1 MKADEQDK
9 RREAAL
15 RFVAKRYRPGA
26 LDPDRAWLRFAEAQ
40 GISSLKRV
48 WMRSAY
54 VWTVAASIALL
65 VSLIGFY
72 QWQQKQ
78 PDWVTFTAEAQQVKR
93 LTLPDQ
99 TEISLA
105 GGSRL
110 TYDARHYGQEM
121 RSVRLEGKAFF
132 EVWHDE
138 ARPFRVETAESRVTV
153 LGTRFQVVAGKEQTT
168 VDVVNGKV
176 GFALREKTDSVALT
190 AGLQAY
196 YTSGDQRIKVTEQ
209 PNPNEL
215 AWLTHRLRFEET
227 PLPQVVADLEQ
238 AYQTTLSYSGDA
250 DKRLTATLEELTLE
264 EALQVVNETL
274 DVRITQNPPNP

>member
-15 RFVAKRYRPGA
+15 RFVAKCYRPGA
-26 LDPDRAWLRFAEAQ
+26 LDPDRAWRRFAEAQ

-121 RSVRLEGKAFF
+121 RLVRLEGKAFF

-168 VDVVNGKV
+168 VDVVSGKV

-196 YTSGDQRIKVTEQ
+196 YTSGDPRIKVTEQ

-274 DVRITQNPPNP
+274 DVRIKQNPPNP

>member
-121 RSVRLEGKAFF
+121 RLVRLEGKAFF

-168 VDVVNGKV
+168 VDVVSGKV

-238 AYQTTLSYSGDA
+238 AYQATLSYSGDA
-250 DKRLTATLEELTLE
+250 DKCLTATLEELTLE

>member
-15 RFVAKRYRPGA
+15 RFVAKHYRSGA
-26 LDPDRAWLRFAEAQ
+26 LDPDRAWRRFAEAQ

-72 QWQQKQ
+72 QWQQTQ

-121 RSVRLEGKAFF
+121 RLVRLEGKSFF

-138 ARPFRVETAESRVTV
+138 ALPFRVETAESRVTV
-153 LGTRFQVVAGKEQTT
+153 LGTRFQVVVGEEQTT
-168 VDVVNGKV
+168 VDVVSGKV

>member
-15 RFVAKRYRPGA
+15 RFVAKHYRSGA
-26 LDPDRAWLRFAEAQ
+26 LDPDRAWRRFAEAQ

-121 RSVRLEGKAFF
+121 RLVRLEGKAFF

-153 LGTRFQVVAGKEQTT
+153 LGTRFQVVVGEEQTT
-168 VDVVNGKV
+168 VDVVSGKV

-238 AYQTTLSYSGDA
+238 AYQTTLIYSGDA
-250 DKRLTATLEELTLE
+250 DKRLTATLEDLTLE
-264 EALQVVNETL
+264 DALQVVNETL
-274 DVRITQNPPNP
+274 DVRITQDPPNP

>member
-15 RFVAKRYRPGA
+15 RFVAKHYRSGA
-26 LDPDRAWLRFAEAQ
+26 LDPDRAWRRFAEAQ

-99 TEISLA
+99 TKISLA

-121 RSVRLEGKAFF
+121 RLVRLEGKAFF

-153 LGTRFQVVAGKEQTT
+153 LGTRFQVVAGEEQTT
-168 VDVVNGKV
+168 VDVVSGKV

>member
-168 VDVVNGKV
+168 VDVVSGKV
-176 GFALREKTDSVALT
+176 GFALLEKTDSVALT

-250 DKRLTATLEELTLE
+250 DKRLTATLEELPLE

-274 DVRITQNPPNP
+274 DVRITQDPPNP

>member
-15 RFVAKRYRPGA
+15 RFVVKRYRSGA
-26 LDPDRAWLRFAEAQ
+26 LDPDRAWRRFAEAQ

-121 RSVRLEGKAFF
+121 RLVRLEGKAFF

-153 LGTRFQVVAGKEQTT
+153 LGTRFQVVVGEEQTT
-168 VDVVNGKV
+168 VDVVSGKV
-176 GFALREKTDSVALT
+176 GFALLEKTDSVALT

-250 DKRLTATLEELTLE
+250 GKRLTATLEELTLE

>member
-15 RFVAKRYRPGA
+15 RFVAKHYRSGA
-26 LDPDRAWLRFAEAQ
+26 LDPDRAWRRFAEAQ

-121 RSVRLEGKAFF
+121 RLVRLEGKAFF

-168 VDVVNGKV
+168 VDVVSGKV

-196 YTSGDQRIKVTEQ
+196 YTSGDPRIKVTAQ

-238 AYQTTLSYSGDA
+238 AYQTTLIYSGDA

>member
-15 RFVAKRYRPGA
+15 RFVAKLYRPGA

-121 RSVRLEGKAFF
+121 RLVRLEGKAFF

-168 VDVVNGKV
+168 VDVVSGKV

-196 YTSGDQRIKVTEQ
+196 YTSGDPRIKVTEQ

>member
-15 RFVAKRYRPGA
+15 RFVAKHYRSGA
-26 LDPDRAWLRFAEAQ
+26 LDPDRAWRRFAEAQ

-48 WMRSAY
+48 WMRSAS

-78 PDWVTFTAEAQQVKR
+78 PDWVTFIAEAQQVKR

-121 RSVRLEGKAFF
+121 RLVRLEGKAFF

-168 VDVVNGKV
+168 VDVVSGKV
-176 GFALREKTDSVALT
+176 GFALLEKTDSVALT

-196 YTSGDQRIKVTEQ
+196 YTSGDQRIKVIEQ

-250 DKRLTATLEELTLE
+250 DKRLTVTLEELTLE

>member
-78 PDWVTFTAEAQQVKR
+78 PDWVTFTAEAQQVKQ

-121 RSVRLEGKAFF
+121 RLVRLEGKAFF

-138 ARPFRVETAESRVTV
+138 PRPFRVETEES
-153 LGTRFQVVAGKEQTT
+153 
-168 VDVVNGKV
+168 
-176 GFALREKTDSVALT
+176 
-190 AGLQAY
+190 
-196 YTSGDQRIKVTEQ
+196 
-209 PNPNEL
+209 
-215 AWLTHRLRFEET
+215 
-227 PLPQVVADLEQ
+227 
-238 AYQTTLSYSGDA
+238 
-250 DKRLTATLEELTLE
+250 
-264 EALQVVNETL
+264 
-274 DVRITQNPPNP
+274 

>member
-121 RSVRLEGKAFF
+121 RLVRLEGKAFF

-168 VDVVNGKV
+168 VDVVSGKV
-176 GFALREKTDSVALT
+176 GFALWGKMDSVALT

-196 YTSGDQRIKVTEQ
+196 YTSGDLRIKVTEQ
-209 PNPNEL
+209 SNLNEL

-274 DVRITQNPPNP
+274 DVRIMQNPPNP

>member
-15 RFVAKRYRPGA
+15 RFVAKHYRSGA
-26 LDPDRAWLRFAEAQ
+26 LDTDRAWRRFAEAQ

-121 RSVRLEGKAFF
+121 RLVRLEGKAFF

-168 VDVVNGKV
+168 VDVVSGKV

-227 PLPQVVADLEQ
+227 PLPQVVADLDQ

>member
-26 LDPDRAWLRFAEAQ
+26 LDPDRAWRRFAEAQ

-121 RSVRLEGKAFF
+121 RLVRLEGKAFF

-168 VDVVNGKV
+168 VDVVSGKV

-196 YTSGDQRIKVTEQ
+196 YTSGDPRIKVTEQ
-209 PNPNEL
+209 PNLNEL

-274 DVRITQNPPNP
+274 DVRITQNPPNS

>member
-121 RSVRLEGKAFF
+121 RFVRLEGKAFF

-168 VDVVNGKV
+168 VDVVSGKV

-209 PNPNEL
+209 PNPNEV

-250 DKRLTATLEELTLE
+250 DKRLTATLEDLTLE
-264 EALQVVNETL
+264 DALQVVNETL

>member
-26 LDPDRAWLRFAEAQ
+26 LDPDRAWLRVAEAQ

-121 RSVRLEGKAFF
+121 RLVRLEGKAFF

-168 VDVVNGKV
+168 VDVVSGKV

-196 YTSGDQRIKVTEQ
+196 YTSGDPRIKVTEQ

>member
-1 MKADEQDK
+1 
-9 RREAAL
+9 
-15 RFVAKRYRPGA
+15 
-26 LDPDRAWLRFAEAQ
+26 
-40 GISSLKRV
+40 
-48 WMRSAY
+48 MRSAY

-78 PDWVTFTAEAQQVKR
+78 PDWVTFAAETQQVKR

-121 RSVRLEGKAFF
+121 RLVRLEGKAFF

-153 LGTRFQVVAGKEQTT
+153 LGTRFQVVVGEEQTT
-168 VDVVNGKV
+168 VDVVSGKV
-176 GFALREKTDSVALT
+176 GFALLEKTDSVALT

-238 AYQTTLSYSGDA
+238 AYQTTLIYSGDA

>member
-15 RFVAKRYRPGA
+15 RFVAKHYRSGA
-26 LDPDRAWLRFAEAQ
+26 LDPDRAWRRFAEAQ

-121 RSVRLEGKAFF
+121 RLVRLEGKAFF

-138 ARPFRVETAESRVTV
+138 ARPFRIETAESRVTV
-153 LGTRFQVVAGKEQTT
+153 LGTRFQVVVGEEQTT
-168 VDVVNGKV
+168 VDVVSGKV

-238 AYQTTLSYSGDA
+238 AYQTTLIYSGDA
-250 DKRLTATLEELTLE
+250 DKRLTATLEDLTLE
-264 EALQVVNETL
+264 DALQVVNETL
-274 DVRITQNPPNP
+274 DVRITQDPPNP

>member
-121 RSVRLEGKAFF
+121 RLVRLEGKAFF

-168 VDVVNGKV
+168 VDVVSGKV
-176 GFALREKTDSVALT
+176 GFALWGKMDSVALT

-196 YTSGDQRIKVTEQ
+196 YTSGDPRIKVTEQ
-209 PNPNEL
+209 SNLNEL

>member
-15 RFVAKRYRPGA
+15 RFVAKHYRSGA
-26 LDPDRAWLRFAEAQ
+26 LDPDRAWRRFAEAQ

-48 WMRSAY
+48 WMRSAS

-121 RSVRLEGKAFF
+121 RLVRLEGKAFF

-168 VDVVNGKV
+168 VDVVSGKV

-196 YTSGDQRIKVTEQ
+196 YTSGDPRIKVTEQ

-238 AYQTTLSYSGDA
+238 AYQTRLSYSGDA

-274 DVRITQNPPNP
+274 DVRIMQNPPNP

>member
-15 RFVAKRYRPGA
+15 RFVAKHYRPGA
-26 LDPDRAWLRFAEAQ
+26 LDPDRAWRRFAEAQ

-153 LGTRFQVVAGKEQTT
+153 LGTRFQVVVGEEQTT
-168 VDVVNGKV
+168 VDVVSGKV
-176 GFALREKTDSVALT
+176 GFALLEKTDSVALT

-196 YTSGDQRIKVTEQ
+196 YTSGDPRIKVTEQ

-215 AWLTHRLRFEET
+215 AWLTHRMRFEET

-238 AYQTTLSYSGDA
+238 AYQTTLIYSGDA
-250 DKRLTATLEELTLE
+250 DKRLTATLEDLTLE
-264 EALQVVNETL
+264 DALQVVNETL

>member
-15 RFVAKRYRPGA
+15 RFVAKHYRSGA
-26 LDPDRAWLRFAEAQ
+26 SDPDRAWLRFAEAQ

-121 RSVRLEGKAFF
+121 RLVRLEGKAFF

-138 ARPFRVETAESRVTV
+138 ARPFRIETAESRVTV
-153 LGTRFQVVAGKEQTT
+153 LGTRFQVVVGEEQTT
-168 VDVVNGKV
+168 VDVVSGKV
-176 GFALREKTDSVALT
+176 GFALLEKTDSVALT

-209 PNPNEL
+209 RAPNEL

>member
-15 RFVAKRYRPGA
+15 RFVAKHYRSGA
-26 LDPDRAWLRFAEAQ
+26 LDPDRAWRRFAEAQ

-48 WMRSAY
+48 WMRSAS

-121 RSVRLEGKAFF
+121 RLVRLEGKAFF

-168 VDVVNGKV
+168 VDVVSGKV

-196 YTSGDQRIKVTEQ
+196 YTSGDPRIKVTEQ

>member
-121 RSVRLEGKAFF
+121 RLVRLEGKAFF

-138 ARPFRVETAESRVTV
+138 ARPFQVETAESRVTV

-168 VDVVNGKV
+168 VDVVSGKV

-196 YTSGDQRIKVTEQ
+196 YTSGNQRIKVTAQ

-227 PLPQVVADLEQ
+227 PLLQVVADLEQ

-250 DKRLTATLEELTLE
+250 DKRLTATLEELPLE

>member
-26 LDPDRAWLRFAEAQ
+26 LDPDRAWRHFAEAQ

-48 WMRSAY
+48 WMRSAS

-153 LGTRFQVVAGKEQTT
+153 LGTRFQVVVGEEQTT
-168 VDVVNGKV
+168 VDVVSGKV

-196 YTSGDQRIKVTEQ
+196 YTSGDPRIKVTEQ

>member
-1 MKADEQDK
+1 MKADEQNK

-48 WMRSAY
+48 WMRSAS
-54 VWTVAASIALL
+54 VWTVAASITLL

-93 LTLPDQ
+93 LILPDQ

-121 RSVRLEGKAFF
+121 RLVRLEGKAFF

-168 VDVVNGKV
+168 VDVVSGKV
-176 GFALREKTDSVALT
+176 GFALRGKMDSVALT

-196 YTSGDQRIKVTEQ
+196 YTSGDLRIKVTEQ

-250 DKRLTATLEELTLE
+250 DKCLTATLEELTLE

-274 DVRITQNPPNP
+274 DVRIMQNPPNP

>member
-26 LDPDRAWLRFAEAQ
+26 LDPDRAWLHFAEAQ

-121 RSVRLEGKAFF
+121 RLVRLEGKAFF

-168 VDVVNGKV
+168 VDVVSGKV
-176 GFALREKTDSVALT
+176 GFALRGKTDSVALT
-190 AGLQAY
+190 TGLQAY
-196 YTSGDQRIKVTEQ
+196 YTSGDPRIKVTEQ
-209 PNPNEL
+209 PNLNEL

>member
-15 RFVAKRYRPGA
+15 RFVAKHYRSGA
-26 LDPDRAWLRFAEAQ
+26 LDPDRAWRRFAEAQ

-138 ARPFRVETAESRVTV
+138 ARPFRIETAESRVTV
-153 LGTRFQVVAGKEQTT
+153 LGTRFQVVVGEEQTT
-168 VDVVNGKV
+168 VDVVSGKV
-176 GFALREKTDSVALT
+176 GFALLEKTDSVALT

-209 PNPNEL
+209 RAPNEL

-264 EALQVVNETL
+264 EVLQVVNETL

>member
-15 RFVAKRYRPGA
+15 RFVAKHYRLGA
-26 LDPDRAWLRFAEAQ
+26 LDPDRAWLHFAEAQ

-121 RSVRLEGKAFF
+121 RLVRLEGKAFF

-153 LGTRFQVVAGKEQTT
+153 LGTRFQVVDGEEQRT
-168 VDVVNGKV
+168 VDVVSGKV
-176 GFALREKTDSVALT
+176 GFALREKSDSVALT

-196 YTSGDQRIKVTEQ
+196 YTSGDPRIKVTEQ
-209 PNPNEL
+209 SNLNEL

-238 AYQTTLSYSGDA
+238 AYQTTLIYSGDA

>member
-26 LDPDRAWLRFAEAQ
+26 LDPDRAWRRFAEAQ

-48 WMRSAY
+48 WMRSAS

-121 RSVRLEGKAFF
+121 RFVRLEGKAFF

-138 ARPFRVETAESRVTV
+138 ARPFRVETAGSRVTV

-168 VDVVNGKV
+168 VDVVSGKV
-176 GFALREKTDSVALT
+176 GFALQGKTDSVALT

-196 YTSGDQRIKVTEQ
+196 HTSGDPRIKVTEQ

>member
-15 RFVAKRYRPGA
+15 RFVAKCYRPGA
-26 LDPDRAWLRFAEAQ
+26 LDTDRAWLRFAEAQ

-48 WMRSAY
+48 WMRSAS
-54 VWTVAASIALL
+54 VWTLAASIALL

-121 RSVRLEGKAFF
+121 RLVRLEGKAFF

-168 VDVVNGKV
+168 VDVVSGKV

-209 PNPNEL
+209 PNLNEL

>member
-15 RFVAKRYRPGA
+15 RFVAKRYRPSA

-78 PDWVTFTAEAQQVKR
+78 PDWVTFTAETQQVKR

-121 RSVRLEGKAFF
+121 RSVRLEGKALV
-132 EVWHDE
+132 EGWHDD

-168 VDVVNGKV
+168 VDVVSGKV

-196 YTSGDQRIKVTEQ
+196 YTSGDPRIKVTEQ

-250 DKRLTATLEELTLE
+250 DKRLTATLEELPLE

>member
-168 VDVVNGKV
+168 VDVVSGKV

-196 YTSGDQRIKVTEQ
+196 YTSGDPRIKVTEQ

>member
-121 RSVRLEGKAFF
+121 RLVRLEGKAFF

-153 LGTRFQVVAGKEQTT
+153 LGTRFQVVVGEEQTT
-168 VDVVNGKV
+168 VDVVSGKV
-176 GFALREKTDSVALT
+176 GFALLEKTDSVALT

-196 YTSGDQRIKVTEQ
+196 YTSGDPRIKVTEQ

-215 AWLTHRLRFEET
+215 AWLTHLLRFEET

>member
-15 RFVAKRYRPGA
+15 RFVAKHYRSGA
-26 LDPDRAWLRFAEAQ
+26 LDPDRAWRRFAEAQ

-121 RSVRLEGKAFF
+121 RLVRLEGKAFF

-168 VDVVNGKV
+168 VDVVSGKV

-196 YTSGDQRIKVTEQ
+196 YTSGDPRIKVTEQ

-274 DVRITQNPPNP
+274 DVRIMQNPPNP

>member
-15 RFVAKRYRPGA
+15 RFVAKHYRSGA
-26 LDPDRAWLRFAEAQ
+26 LDPDRAWRRFAEAQ

-48 WMRSAY
+48 WMRSAS

-121 RSVRLEGKAFF
+121 RLVRLEGKAFF

-153 LGTRFQVVAGKEQTT
+153 LGTRFQVVVGEEQTT
-168 VDVVNGKV
+168 VDVVSGKV
-176 GFALREKTDSVALT
+176 GFALLEKTDSVAIT

-196 YTSGDQRIKVTEQ
+196 DTSGDPRIKVTEQ

-238 AYQTTLSYSGDA
+238 TYQTTLSYSGDA
-250 DKRLTATLEELTLE
+250 DKCLTATLEELTLE

>member
-15 RFVAKRYRPGA
+15 RFVAKHYRSGA
-26 LDPDRAWLRFAEAQ
+26 LDPDRAWRRFAEAQ

-121 RSVRLEGKAFF
+121 RFVRLEGKAFF

-168 VDVVNGKV
+168 VDVVSGKV